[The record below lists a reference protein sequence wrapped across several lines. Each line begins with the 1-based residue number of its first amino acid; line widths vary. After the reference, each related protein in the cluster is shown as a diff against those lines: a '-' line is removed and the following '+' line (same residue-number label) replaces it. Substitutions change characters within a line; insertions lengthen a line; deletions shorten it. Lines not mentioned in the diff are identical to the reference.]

1 MHTILP
7 HLLRRTVKVPV
18 VGCGGTG
25 SAVISGL
32 PHLHQALLA
41 YQRWVVRRADL
52 KCSWEDY
59 TRARYR
65 PEDVGQRLAR
75 LPLFERDTFGLVEPI
90 GEGENESELLQF

>member
-7 HLLRRTVKVPV
+7 YLLRRTVKVAV

-41 YQRWVVRRADL
+41 M
-52 KCSWEDY
+52 
-59 TRARYR
+59 
-65 PEDVGQRLAR
+65 
-75 LPLFERDTFGLVEPI
+75 DTHQAWLSP
-90 GEGENESELLQF
+90 